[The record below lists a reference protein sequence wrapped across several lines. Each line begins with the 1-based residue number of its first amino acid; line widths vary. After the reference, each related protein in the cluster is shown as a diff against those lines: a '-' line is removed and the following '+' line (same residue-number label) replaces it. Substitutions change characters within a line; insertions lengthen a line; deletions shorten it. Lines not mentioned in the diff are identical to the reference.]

1 MDMTTSATPHLFWL
15 TSRAAGI
22 VALVL
27 ASLAVSL
34 GLLMSTKLL
43 RKRGPDLLAVHEI
56 LSISTLVAIAVHGLT
71 LLGDQYLRLSIV
83 DIAVP
88 FASGYKTFWTSLG
101 IMGGWGLAL
110 LGLSFYLRRYIGA
123 ARWRKLHRLTAV
135 MWLAGL
141 AHALGE
147 GTDAGQIWFLAM
159 IALVV
164 VPALALL
171 ATRWLGGT
179 GQPSVPPGRRGE
191 GLDVRGVRTGAVP
204 TSGVPVRPV
213 GGAGV
218 PVPVRPAGG
227 GTARGAPADR
237 VRDRGSHHVP
247 SGSRERSPAGAIGSP
262 VGENA

>member
-1 MDMTTSATPHLFWL
+1 MTTSATPHLFWI

-43 RKRGPDLLAVHEI
+43 RKRGPDLLAFHEV
-56 LSISTLVAIAVHGLT
+56 LSMSTLVAIAVHGLT
-71 LLGDQYLRLSIV
+71 LLGDQYMHPSLV

-88 FASGYKTFWTSLG
+88 FASGYRTFWTSLG
-101 IMGGWGLAL
+101 IIGGWGLAL
-110 LGLSFYLRRYIGA
+110 LGLSFYVRRHIGA

-159 IALVV
+159 MAIVV
-164 VPALALL
+164 IPALLLL
-171 ATRWLGGT
+171 ATRWLG
-179 GQPSVPPGRRGE
+179 VNRGPRPTSRPRDRDL
-191 GLDVRGVRTGAVP
+191 LDVRGVRVGTVPVAAGGPDQSPSP
-204 TSGVPVRPV
+204 TSAGAQASHSRRKGQRSGHLSYESRRAGGSIAVRPTETV
-213 GGAGV
+213 N
-218 PVPVRPAGG
+218 P
-227 GTARGAPADR
+227 
-237 VRDRGSHHVP
+237 
-247 SGSRERSPAGAIGSP
+247 
-262 VGENA
+262 